1 MSHYDVLGVAPAA
14 DEVRLRRAYVALAR
28 RYHPDRAGGDAER
41 MRAVNEAWATL
52 SDPERRAAYDVA
64 IGLRAGAPTPQPPR
78 PAHQF
83 PRDPS
88 YPWDDID
95 PDELDEDDL
104 EDDRPLRPTVKLP
117 QWVGLLPVGL
127 FAGAVG
133 AFIVGVVLTSEP
145 LIGLAFMALLLS
157 CLFFLAAPFIALF
170 ASRTGD
176 RRSQQ

>member
-14 DEVRLRRAYVALAR
+14 DEVRLRQAYVALAR
-28 RYHPDRAGGDAER
+28 RHHPDRIGGDAER
-41 MRAVNEAWATL
+41 MRAVNEAWAVL
-52 SDPERRAAYDVA
+52 SDPARRAAYDVA
-64 IGLRAGAPTPQPPR
+64 IGLRGGAPSQPPR
-78 PAHQF
+78 PAYRF

-95 PDELDEDDL
+95 PDLREQDETY
-104 EDDRPLRPTVKLP
+104 DDRPVRPTIKLP
-117 QWVGLLPVGL
+117 QWVGLLPAGL
-127 FAGAVG
+127 FAGSVG

-145 LIGLAFMALLLS
+145 LIGLAFMSLILS

-170 ASRTGD
+170 ASRAGD